1 MRGERLNSI
10 ARNMLPASCIWL
22 IAGCSWL
29 GWGKTGTVEPAKKVA
44 QGAKI
49 VAVTTARTGALVAKI
64 VASGTYRG
72 SRKVV
77 TWTSARTVDGT
88 TATLKKLN
96 LIERP
101 VPQDILEELPDEL
114 LTSLTSLDFVKPE
127 VEPEQAVISSSDSR
141 WEGEVLYKLG
151 KGGSIEVRLDGPAEL
166 IVVTLAGFLP
176 EERQQKNSES
186 ASYTVYVE
194 EDELDLG
201 QISFESGVFRQLS
214 LYGYPG
220 WRVSSPGVFVVKALA
235 GAHRYR
241 LSCKRSDSD
250 CFLLVSC
257 FLPRYE
263 LDNGINP

>member
-1 MRGERLNSI
+1 MRGEKLNSI
-10 ARNMLPASCIWL
+10 ARNMIPASCIWL

-29 GWGKTGTVEPAKKVA
+29 DWGKTGTVEPVKKVA

-49 VAVTTARTGALVAKI
+49 VAVTTARTGALVSKI
-64 VASGTYRG
+64 IATGTYRG

-77 TWTSARTVDGT
+77 TWTSARTVEGT
-88 TATLKKLN
+88 AATLEKLN

-114 LTSLTSLDFVKPE
+114 LNSITSLNFIKPE
-127 VEPEQAVISSSDSR
+127 VEPEQVVIASSDSR
-141 WEGEVLYKLG
+141 WEGEVLYKLA
-151 KGGSIEVRLDGPAEL
+151 KGRSLEVRLEGPAEL

-176 EERQQKNSES
+176 EEEQPKNSEV

-194 EDELDLG
+194 EDELGLG
-201 QISFESGVFRQLS
+201 EISFESGVFKPLS

-220 WRVSSPGVFVVKALA
+220 WQVSSPGVFVVKALD

-263 LDNGINP
+263 LDKGTNP

>member
-1 MRGERLNSI
+1 MRGQRLNSI
-10 ARNMLPASCIWL
+10 ARNLIPASCIWL

-29 GWGKTGTVEPAKKVA
+29 GWGKTGTVVPAKKVA

-49 VAVTTARTGALVAKI
+49 VAVTTVRTGALVSKI
-64 VASGTYRG
+64 IASSTYRG

-88 TATLKKLN
+88 TATLEKLN

-114 LTSLTSLDFVKPE
+114 LNSITSLDFIKPE
-127 VEPEQAVISSSDSR
+127 VESEQVVIASSDSR
-141 WEGEVLYKLG
+141 WEGEVLYKLA
-151 KGGSIEVRLDGPAEL
+151 KGRSLEVRLDGPAEL

-176 EERQQKNSES
+176 EEQQQKNSEA
-186 ASYTVYVE
+186 ASYTVHID
-194 EDELDLG
+194 EDQRDLG
-201 QISFESGVFRQLS
+201 EISFESGVFKPLS
-214 LYGYPG
+214 LYGYPD
-220 WRVSSPGVFVVKALA
+220 WRVSSPGVFVVKALE

-241 LSCKRSDSD
+241 LRCTRSDSD

-263 LDNGINP
+263 LDKENSP